1 MNQIFLTLRDT
12 FNLLRGIMKMDT
24 SYVFG
29 QKGEKLALE
38 YLIEKNYIILERNY
52 RSGKNEIDIIARN
65 SGEVVFIEVKTRSND
80 VFCEPESAVTKEKQR
95 AIIKV
100 ANSYIVRNNI
110 NEEARFDIIAI
121 VTNEDGTKIN
131 HIENAFTP
139 MPY

>member
-1 MNQIFLTLRDT
+1 
-12 FNLLRGIMKMDT
+12 MDT

-121 VTNEDGTKIN
+121 VTNESGTKIN

>member
-1 MNQIFLTLRDT
+1 
-12 FNLLRGIMKMDT
+12 MDT
-24 SYVFG
+24 TVVFG

-38 YLIEKNYIILERNY
+38 YLMDKGYMILETNY

-65 SGEVVFIEVKTRSND
+65 SGEIVFIEVKTRSTD
-80 VFCEPESAVTKEKQR
+80 IFCEPESAVKKDKQR

-100 ANSYIVRNNI
+100 ANSYILRNNI

-121 VTNEDGTKIN
+121 VTNNEGTKIN